1 MTAKRRIDGQPPEA
15 QEPDP
20 EVSHLQARI
29 EQLQS
34 EAEEAGKRLL
44 RLAADF
50 DNYKKRAR
58 QEQIDTIQYA
68 SASMV
73 ERVLPALDDFQRAL
87 DHAPAGVDEGW
98 LKGLRLTYQKLQEI
112 LAAQGVEPIESV
124 GNAFNPTLHE
134 AVGSEESSEHPE
146 DTVVLE
152 LRRGYKLRDR
162 VIRPALVK
170 VARPPALPAETT

>member
-1 MTAKRRIDGQPPEA
+1 MTAKRRSEGDPQTLPPE
-15 QEPDP
+15 PDAA
-20 EVSHLQARI
+20 ELEARI
-29 EQLQS
+29 KQL
-34 EAEEAGKRLL
+34 EADAAEASNRHL

-50 DNYKKRAR
+50 DNFKKRAR

-68 SASMV
+68 SAAVV
-73 ERVLPALDDFQRAL
+73 ERLLPVLDDLQRAL
-87 DHAPAGVDEGW
+87 DHAPEGVDEGW
-98 LKGLRLTYQKLQEI
+98 LKGLRLTYQKLQDI
-112 LAAQGVEPIESV
+112 LSAQGVEAIDAIGSTFDPS
-124 GNAFNPTLHE
+124 LHE
-134 AVGSEESSEHPE
+134 AVGSEESDEHPE